1 MADISVTRDIAA
13 SNADL
18 WSLITDL
25 PRMAEWS
32 TENTGG
38 RWAKG
43 ATGPALGA
51 KFKGTNANG
60 AKRWETLA
68 TITSC
73 DPGKS
78 FGFLITVGP
87 VKVAEWHY
95 GFADLGGD
103 VTRVTESWT
112 ERRPKLLHGLGKT
125 FSGVQDRRAFNEA
138 SMKETLARI
147 DAHVSAATH

>member
-1 MADISVTRDIAA
+1 MADIIVTRDIAA
-13 SNADL
+13 PCADL
-18 WSLITDL
+18 WALIADL

-38 RWAKG
+38 TWVKG

-78 FGFLITVGP
+78 FGFHVTVGP
-87 VKVAEWHY
+87 IKVADWHF
-95 GFADLGGD
+95 GFADVGSG
-103 VTRVTESWT
+103 VTRVMESWT
-112 ERRPKLLHGLGKT
+112 ERRPKLIRKLGKLT
-125 FSGVQDRRAFNEA
+125 SGVEDRQASNRA
-138 SMKETLARI
+138 SMEETLARI
-147 DAHVSAATH
+147 DAHVKAAKN